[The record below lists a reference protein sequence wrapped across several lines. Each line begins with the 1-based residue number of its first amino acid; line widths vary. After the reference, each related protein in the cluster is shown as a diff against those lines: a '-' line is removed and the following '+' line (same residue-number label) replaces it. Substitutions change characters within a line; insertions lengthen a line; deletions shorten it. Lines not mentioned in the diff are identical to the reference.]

1 MALIDIT
8 RKTEV
13 LQAWQINTPQ
23 DMYDV
28 LAYISQGG
36 WGGHINCTPG
46 SPNWTMGITSPTN
59 NVSQSVVLTNWV
71 VIKNSAEAEVVTDAQ
86 YQQMYQST

>member
-1 MALIDIT
+1 MALINIT

-46 SPNWTMGITSPTN
+46 TAVWTMGITSPTN

-71 VIKNSAEAEVVTDAQ
+71 IIKNSAEAEVVTDAQ
-86 YQQMYQST
+86 YQAMYQSA